1 LQTNGINYNMSEL
14 LVCLCFAI
22 S

>member
-1 LQTNGINYNMSEL
+1 MSEP